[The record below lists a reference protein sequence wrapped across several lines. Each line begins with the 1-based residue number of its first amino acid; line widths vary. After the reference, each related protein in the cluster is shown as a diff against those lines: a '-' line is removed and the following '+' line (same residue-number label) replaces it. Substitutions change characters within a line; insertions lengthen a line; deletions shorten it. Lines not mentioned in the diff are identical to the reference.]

1 MSKIKSAKDIELLAV
16 SGRILKSVLEEV
28 VKAAKPGVKLS
39 FLDRLAVDLI
49 ASYEAKPS
57 FLGYRPEGAK
67 KAYPASITTSLD
79 SVVVHG
85 IPNNQVLKEGAVLKI
100 DIGVNY
106 KGYFTDAARTVIV
119 GNKKTQAVKKLV
131 KATEE
136 ALYAGIEEVRPG
148 KRLGDIGFAIS
159 AIAQKYGVSVIAGLA
174 GHGVGFAPHED
185 PLVLNTGRKGVG
197 ALIEEG
203 MVLAL
208 EPMFSLGGPEVF
220 ELPDGSFKTVDG
232 SIAAHFEHTVAAL
245 NSGPKI
251 LTSSY

>member
-16 SGRILKSVLEEV
+16 SGHILKSVLDKTIKV
-28 VKAAKPGVKLS
+28 AKPGVKLS
-39 FLDRLAVDLI
+39 FLDKIATDLI
-49 ASYEAKPS
+49 TSYNARPS
-57 FLGYRPEGAK
+57 FLGYKPEGAK

-85 IPNNQVLKEGAVLKI
+85 VPGNQELKEGSVLKI

-106 KGYFTDAARTVIV
+106 KGYFTDAARTIVI
-119 GNKKTQAVKKLV
+119 GSKKTQAIKKLV

-148 KRLGDIGFAIS
+148 NRLGDIGFAIS
-159 AIAQKYGVSVIAGLA
+159 SIARKYDVSVIAGLA

-185 PLVLNTGRKGVG
+185 PLVLNIGRKGAG
-197 ALIEEG
+197 IIIEEG

-208 EPMFSLGGPEVF
+208 EPMFSLGNSAVF
-220 ELPDGSFKTVDG
+220 ELPDGSFKTIDG
-232 SIAAHFEHTVAAL
+232 AIAAHFEHTVVAL
-245 NSGPKI
+245 NSGPRI
-251 LTSSY
+251 LTI

>member
-1 MSKIKSAKDIELLAV
+1 MSKIKSARDIELLAV
-16 SGRILKSVLEEV
+16 SGRILKSVLDEV
-28 VKAAKPGVKLS
+28 VKATKPGVKLP
-39 FLDRLAVDLI
+39 FLDQLAADLI
-49 ASYEAKPS
+49 ASHGAKPS

-85 IPNNQVLKEGAVLKI
+85 IPNNQILKEGSVLKI

-106 KGYFTDAARTVIV
+106 KGYFTDAARTVVI
-119 GNKKTQAVKKLV
+119 GNKKTQAIKKLI

-136 ALYAGIEEVRPG
+136 ALYAGIAEVWPG
-148 KRLGDIGFAIS
+148 KRLGDIGFAVS
-159 AIAQKYGVSVIAGLA
+159 AIAQKYSVSVIAGLA

-185 PLVLNTGRKGVG
+185 PLVLNIGRRGTG

-208 EPMFSLGGPEVF
+208 EPMFSLGSSTVF
-220 ELPDGSFKTVDG
+220 ELPDGSFKTIDG
-232 SIAAHFEHTVAAL
+232 AITAHFEHTVAAL
-245 NSGPKI
+245 SSGPKI
-251 LTSSY
+251 LTT